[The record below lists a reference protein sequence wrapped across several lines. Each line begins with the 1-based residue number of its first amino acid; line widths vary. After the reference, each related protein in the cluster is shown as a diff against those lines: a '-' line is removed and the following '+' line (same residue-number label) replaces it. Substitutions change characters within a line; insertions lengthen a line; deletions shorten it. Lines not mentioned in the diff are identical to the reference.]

1 MPEKRVW
8 RVAFSPTNDMPFSAE
23 EVEIPL
29 WNENSKRVA
38 EHFLPNFSHPQH
50 RWIVA
55 ETLCRSL
62 QGYPGKMYIT
72 YVRDEHDGWGTLTG
86 FLKWFGGAEKIL
98 PPAIAP
104 TFMVHMF
111 SVDRD
116 EEESEGGADHPPFP
130 MLARPSAYPPGE
142 GGG

>member
-1 MPEKRVW
+1 
-8 RVAFSPTNDMPFSAE
+8 
-23 EVEIPL
+23 
-29 WNENSKRVA
+29 
-38 EHFLPNFSHPQH
+38 
-50 RWIVA
+50 
-55 ETLCRSL
+55 L

-116 EEESEGGADHPPFP
+116 EDEESEGGADHPPFP
-130 MLARPSAYPPGE
+130 MMTPPSAYPPGE